1 MMETME
7 AKMKIGEIADKF
19 VSWRNNDEAGR
30 LRAELYSPDIESIEE
45 GFSGDIGRGKGMEGL
60 KKKGQG
66 LSQQFEV
73 HNIKASDPVVADN
86 WFSVKF
92 EIDTTDKR
100 SGKRATLS
108 EIGVYKVQDSKIVK
122 EHYFMW

>member
-1 MMETME
+1 M
-7 AKMKIGEIADKF
+7 
-19 VSWRNNDEAGR
+19 VRS
-30 LRAELYSPDIESIEE
+30 
-45 GFSGDIGRGKGMEGL
+45 L

-86 WFSVKF
+86 FFSVKF

-100 SGKRATLS
+100 SGERSILS
-108 EIGVYKVQDSKIVK
+108 EIGVYKVEDNKIVK
-122 EHYFMW
+122 EHYFMF

>member
-1 MMETME
+1 MMETKE
-7 AKMKIGEIADKF
+7 ARMKIKDIAYNF
-19 VSWRNNDEAGR
+19 VNWRNNGEAGR
-30 LRAELYSPDIESIEE
+30 LRTELYSDGIESIED
-45 GFSGDIGRGKGMEGL
+45 GNTSDIGRVKGMEGL

-86 WFSVKF
+86 FFSVKF

-100 SGKRATLS
+100 SGERSILS
-108 EIGVYKVQDSKIVK
+108 EIGVYKVEDNKIVK
-122 EHYFMW
+122 EHYFMF

>member
-1 MMETME
+1 METMQ
-7 AKMKIGEIADKF
+7 AKMKIDEIAHRF
-19 VSWRNNDEAGR
+19 VNWRNTNNADT

-45 GFSGDIGRGKGMEGL
+45 WNTSEIGHVKGMDGL

-73 HNIKASDPVVADN
+73 YNIKASDAVVADN

-92 EIDTTDKR
+92 EIDTTDKK
-100 SGKRATLS
+100 SGKHSTLS
-108 EIGVYKVQDSKIVK
+108 EIGVYKVDDGKIVK
-122 EHYFMW
+122 EYYFMW

>member
-7 AKMKIGEIADKF
+7 AKMKIDEIADNF
-19 VSWRNNDEAGR
+19 VNWRNNDDAAR

-45 GFSGDIGRGKGMEGL
+45 GFTSEIGRVIGMEGL

-66 LSQQFEV
+66 LKQYFEV
-73 HNIKASDPVVADN
+73 HNIKASNPVVADN

-92 EIDTTDKR
+92 EIDTTDKK
-100 SGKRATLS
+100 SGNHSTLS
-108 EIGVYKVQDSKIVK
+108 EIGVYKVEDGKIVK

>member
-1 MMETME
+1 METKE
-7 AKMKIGEIADKF
+7 ARMKIKEIADSF
-19 VSWRNNDEAGR
+19 VNLRNNGEAGR
-30 LRAELYSPDIESIEE
+30 LRTELYSAGIESIED
-45 GFSGDIGRGKGMEGL
+45 GNDSDIGRVKGMEGL

-86 WFSVKF
+86 FFSVKF

-100 SGKRATLS
+100 SGERSILS
-108 EIGVYKVQDSKIVK
+108 EIGVYKVEDSKIVK
-122 EHYFMW
+122 EHYFMF

>member
-1 MMETME
+1 MMETKE
-7 AKMKIGEIADKF
+7 ATMKIDEIAYHF
-19 VSWRNNDEAGR
+19 VNWRNTNNADR
-30 LRAELYSPDIESIEE
+30 LRTELYSPDIESIEE
-45 GFSGDIGRGKGMEGL
+45 GNTSEIGRVRGMAGL
-60 KKKGQG
+60 GKKGQG
-66 LSQQFEV
+66 LSRDFAV

-100 SGKRATLS
+100 SDKRAILS
-108 EIGVYKVQDSKIVK
+108 EIGVYKVEDGKIVK